1 MKKAKGFISRRKLQ
15 KEMRKMYEQ
24 YNRESGNSGLDEYTQ
39 GACNSIFKLGDKLN
53 IDLYANRYDE
63 RS

>member
-15 KEMRKMYEQ
+15 KEMIKIIEQ
-24 YNRESGNSGLDEYTQ
+24 HNGNNMFDS
-39 GACNSIFKLGDKLN
+39 GACSSINVLADRLN
-53 IDLYANRYDE
+53 IDIIINRFL

>member
-15 KEMRKMYEQ
+15 KEMRKIIEQ
-24 YNRESGNSGLDEYTQ
+24 HNGNDIFDS
-39 GACNSIFKLGDKLN
+39 GACSSINVLADRLN
-53 IDLYANRYDE
+53 IDIIKNRFL